1 MINKLYGQILKKS
14 PWGDFEQEESKENI
28 FTKQR
33 KREQF
38 NFDDLPFN
46 FNLKTLWVVLAVI
59 FAIWLSSG
67 IYEIREGQR
76 AVVMRLG
83 EYNRTAMPGLN
94 YHLPAPFEKIEIEDV
109 EKSRRIEIGYMSTGK
124 SKKGG
129 SVSYRDIKSESIMLT
144 GDENIIELNAD
155 VMWHINNLSDYVFN
169 VVNQEATV
177 KAVAESAIR
186 EVIGNTPISAVLSN
200 QKQAIADRIEKLMQQ
215 ILDQYGEGV
224 TIEQVKLLRAEP
236 PQEVIAA
243 YRDVQ
248 TAKADKEKVIN
259 EAEAYKNDLLPR
271 ARGQAAKLVQE
282 AEGYKA
288 EVISQ
293 ASGNAARFNL
303 LYKQY
308 AAGKDVTRSRL
319 YLEAMESILQDSDK
333 VIMGGSGMLPHM
345 AVNQKKLL
353 EKSK

>member
-38 NFDDLPFN
+38 NFDDFPFN
-46 FNLKTLWVVLAVI
+46 FNLKLLWIALAVI
-59 FAIWLSSG
+59 FALWLSSG

-76 AVVMRLG
+76 AVVIRLG
-83 EYNRTAMPGLN
+83 KYSRIGMPGLN
-94 YHLPAPFEKIEIEDV
+94 YHLPAPFEKIEIEEV
-109 EKSRRIEIGYMSTGK
+109 EKSRRIEIGYMSAGK
-124 SKKGG
+124 SSKE
-129 SVSYRDIKSESIMLT
+129 STTSYRDIKSESIMLT

-200 QKQAIADRIEKLMQQ
+200 QKQAIAERIEKLTQQ

-271 ARGQAAKLVQE
+271 ARGQAAKLIQE

-288 EVISQ
+288 EIISQ

-308 AAGKDVTRSRL
+308 VVGKDVTRSRL
-319 YLEAMESILQDSDK
+319 YIEAVESILRDSDK
-333 VIMGGSGMLPHM
+333 VIMGGNGMLPHM
-345 AVNQKKLL
+345 AVNQKNLL
-353 EKSK
+353 EK